1 MNAFAREYDAERVGA
16 AAAPAF
22 RARLMPILQH
32 ADEALKNRDS
42 IFKPDDQV
50 YTELDVLKSDIAN
63 AIAPYQRARK
73 TIEGMLASAK
83 RSTEPAAITLQE
95 AMDRANEDFMAER
108 IRRLSAA
115 REEAERKTTEDLVA
129 IQRRKDAE
137 LREVRKAQL
146 EMQLDDQRRDIEAES
161 IRKASAAKQERL
173 RALAN
178 DEGIQE
184 KFAPFLADGWWET
197 GARGSK
203 GMAPRDSEPGPIFI
217 RRLHR
222 YNAVNDFESFVQ
234 VARGVTLGGM
244 MGNANDRPTWPD
256 TPGHD
261 KEAWG
266 RLRED
271 WQLFKELAPIW
282 LKDGKLN
289 P

>member
-1 MNAFAREYDAERVGA
+1 
-16 AAAPAF
+16 
-22 RARLMPILQH
+22 MPILQH
-32 ADEALKNRDS
+32 VDAALKNRDS
-42 IFKPDDQV
+42 IARPDDQ
-50 YTELDVLKSDIAN
+50 TCQRLDALKSEVAA
-63 AIAPYQRARK
+63 AIASYQRARK
-73 TIEGMLASAK
+73 TIEGMLGGAK
-83 RSTEPAAITLQE
+83 RSTQPAAITLQE
-95 AMDRANEDFMAER
+95 AMDRANEDFVAER
-108 IRRLSAA
+108 VRRLSAA

-129 IQRRKDAE
+129 IQRRKDDE
-137 LREVRKAQL
+137 IREARKAQL
-146 EMQLDDQRRDIEAES
+146 EMLLENERKEIEAES
-161 IRKASAAKQERL
+161 IRKASAAKQKRL

-203 GMAPRDSEPGPIFI
+203 GMAPRDSEPGPISI

-222 YNAVNDFESFVQ
+222 YNAVNNFESFVQ

-256 TPGHD
+256 TPGDD
-261 KEAWG
+261 KEAWD
-266 RLRED
+266 RLRAD

-282 LKDGKLN
+282 LETGKLN